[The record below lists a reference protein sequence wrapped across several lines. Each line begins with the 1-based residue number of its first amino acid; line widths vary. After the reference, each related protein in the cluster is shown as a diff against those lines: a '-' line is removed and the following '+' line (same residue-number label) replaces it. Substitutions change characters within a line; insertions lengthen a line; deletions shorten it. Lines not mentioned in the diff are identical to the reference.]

1 MSINKQTKSAKRKV
15 TMNKTREV
23 EPEIKSDSQARN
35 LLQNQPN
42 LTPKSSK
49 RTLHGK
55 ELKKHL
61 RSSQLYGKK
70 KKERTYTDKELGI
83 PKLNKAIIPGSISKN
98 KGKKKGKKFI
108 SDTDSTTLQ
117 RIIKQVND
125 ERDLINESK
134 LEKSKRL
141 EEIRELRRKEMEIKE
156 EEKKSKLENAKANIK
171 EKANLARSA
180 RRRSAKEAKRE
191 VNKEATN
198 NVKRGK
204 NVSFA

>member
-23 EPEIKSDSQARN
+23 EPEIKNDSQARN

-42 LTPKSSK
+42 LTPKSTK
-49 RTLHGK
+49 RTLQGK

-61 RSSQLYGKK
+61 RSTQLYGKK
-70 KKERTYTDKELGI
+70 KKEKTYTDKELGI
-83 PKLNKAIIPGSISKN
+83 PKLNKAIIPGSITK

-141 EEIRELRRKEMEIKE
+141 EEIRELRRKEMEMKE
-156 EEKKSKLENAKANIK
+156 DEKKSKLENAKANIK

-191 VNKEATN
+191 LNKEASN
-198 NVKRGK
+198 NVKKGK
-204 NVSFA
+204 SVSFA